1 MKSLTLF
8 DYLKKRKR
16 KILNNLGAEDGKVTS
31 FFYRPTKII
40 GREKKQTFFTVEK
53 NFKIKPAKK
62 EKKQKKTPTKLDFSL
77 ANSFNIG
84 YYLITPLLIGVFF
97 GLLLDNFLKTK
108 PVFTLTLL
116 SFGMMGTLYN
126 LWKLI
131 KEIE

>member
-1 MKSLTLF
+1 MKSLTFF

-16 KILNNLGAEDGKVTS
+16 KILNNLEVENRKETS
-31 FFYRPTKII
+31 FFYRPIKSI
-40 GREKKQTFFTVEK
+40 GREKKQTFFTIEK

-62 EKKQKKTPTKLDFSL
+62 EEKQKKTPTKLDFSL